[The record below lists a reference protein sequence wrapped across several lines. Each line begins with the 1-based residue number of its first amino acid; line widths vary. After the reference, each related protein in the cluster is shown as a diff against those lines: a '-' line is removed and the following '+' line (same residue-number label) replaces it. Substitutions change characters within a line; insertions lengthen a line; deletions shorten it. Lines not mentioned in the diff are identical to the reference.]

1 MRRRLA
7 RARSKGNRLRRRRTR
22 RGAAVVEF
30 ALVAPILLLLVVG
43 TVEVGR
49 AIMVK
54 DTITVASR
62 EGARVAGNS
71 AITSIPAVQSA
82 VDNYLAGAGISGATT
97 TVSPSSLSG
106 VADGQPVTVTVSV
119 PYSQVSWVPSPWF
132 LAGQT
137 MTAKSVMVR
146 QPSP

>member
-1 MRRRLA
+1 MSA
-7 RARSKGNRLRRRRTR
+7 AVKRSGPRRRTNAR

-43 TVEVGR
+43 TIEVGR

-54 DTITVASR
+54 DSLTVASR

-71 AITSIPAVQSA
+71 ATTTVSTVQSA
-82 VDNYLAGAGISGATT
+82 VNSYLAGADITGATT
-97 TVSPSSLSG
+97 SVSPDLAQ
-106 VADGQPVTVTVSV
+106 VADGQPVTVTVSI
-119 PYSQVSWVPSPWF
+119 PYSAVSWVKSPWF
-132 LAGQT
+132 LSGQT
-137 MTAKSVMVR
+137 MTATSVMVR